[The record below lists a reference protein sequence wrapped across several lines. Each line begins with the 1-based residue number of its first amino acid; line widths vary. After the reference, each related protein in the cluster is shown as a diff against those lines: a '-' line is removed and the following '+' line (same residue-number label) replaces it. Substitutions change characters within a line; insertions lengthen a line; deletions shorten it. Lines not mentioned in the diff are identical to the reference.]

1 MGMTSNNSLPSPS
14 PNVVRHFRATSQTMR
29 PTTILF
35 LLTSI
40 ALTFGCKT
48 DGRKSFSVSI
58 EYSSPWAYPT
68 KYKLTQNYIIVTGTE
83 KRSDRNIK
91 EVYKRLL
98 TKAEG
103 DSIYSFLKSIP
114 YDTLKD
120 QYQNPNFYEGTDII
134 FKINGDKLKSKK
146 VLLYMRSTQVTDTL
160 EKLVQTQVLND
171 SFKYKNYYKDE

>member
-1 MGMTSNNSLPSPS
+1 M
-14 PNVVRHFRATSQTMR
+14 
-29 PTTILF
+29 
-35 LLTSI
+35 
-40 ALTFGCKT
+40 
-48 DGRKSFSVSI
+48 
-58 EYSSPWAYPT
+58 
-68 KYKLTQNYIIVTGTE
+68 TQNSIIVTGTE

-120 QYQNPNFYEGTDII
+120 QYQNPNFYDGTDII

-146 VLLYMRSTQVTDTL
+146 VLLYMRSTQMTDTL